1 MAKCTVLSDN
11 ISENAKKLCA
21 EASAY
26 LESGNPGKAVKLLE
40 SSPVTETDPE
50 LSRLLAEAYAERKWG
65 KKATVQYLKCIE
77 ADSPSPE
84 LIQDFAEHL
93 LDSEEHRLLSEVLS
107 ETMEK
112 EKPGSD
118 TAAMCIAMLYA
129 MLGDCMTKN
138 KKTRLQPDL
147 IKEYLAASPKAAN
160 KQFFIKIL
168 RFLAGT
174 PNDKTI
180 SETANRMIK
189 IMTEHIPSLPDDRD
203 FQNAAA
209 EFEISLI
216 LYSNDVSPLT
226 VLAMR
231 TAKLRFA
238 SPSDNTDYLRYLVFD
253 ARMSFLDIVR
263 KSPVQTSEFSKYY
276 PFLWTLVSDFITRAL
291 NAPDLKQF
299 IRDEIYSDLR
309 NASPGLMKIFR
320 EKLSDDAFKALKKFV
335 DSPEPALK
343 RNTCAKSGKAE
354 KIPPNS
360 PCPCGSG
367 KKFKKCC
374 GLK

>member
-40 SSPVTETDPE
+40 SSPVTETDSE

-65 KKATVQYLKCIE
+65 KKATVQYRKCLE
-77 ADSPSPE
+77 AGPPSPE
-84 LIQDFAEHL
+84 LIQEFAEHL
-93 LDSEEHRLLSEVLS
+93 LDSEEHKLLSEILP
-107 ETMEK
+107 ETIEK
-112 EKPGSD
+112 EKSGSD
-118 TAAMCIAMLYA
+118 AAAMCIAMLYA
-129 MLGDCMTKN
+129 MIGDCSIHGKKADISSDFIREYIVSHPEAVN
-138 KKTRLQPDL
+138 KR
-147 IKEYLAASPKAAN
+147 
-160 KQFFIKIL
+160 FFIKIL
-168 RFLAGT
+168 TFLAGT
-174 PNDKTI
+174 PNDRTF
-180 SETANRMIK
+180 SETANHIIN
-189 IMTEHIPSLPDDRD
+189 IMAEYIPALPDDRD

-209 EFEISLI
+209 ELETSLI
-216 LYSNDVSPLT
+216 LYSNDVNPLT
-226 VLAMR
+226 VFAIR

-238 SPSDNTDYLRYLVFD
+238 SYSDDKDNLRYLVFD
-253 ARMSFLDIVR
+253 AKMTLFDILL
-263 KSPVQTSEFSKYY
+263 KNTVQTADFIKYY
-276 PFLWTLVSDFITRAL
+276 PFLWTLISDFVNMAL
-291 NAPDLKQF
+291 STSDLKQF

-309 NASPGLMKIFR
+309 DASPALMKILE
-320 EKLSDDAFKALKKFV
+320 EKLSADGFKALKGFV
-335 DSPEPALK
+335 GSPESAPK
-343 RNTCAKSGKAE
+343 RNICTKPAKAG

>member
-129 MLGDCMTKN
+129 TLGDCMTKN
-138 KKTRLQPDL
+138 KKTHLQPDL

-320 EKLSDDAFKALKKFV
+320 EKLSDDTFKALKRFV

-343 RNTCAKSGKAE
+343 RNACAKSGKVE